1 MTPKALLHIGDELS
15 LPLDAVT
22 QTFAIL
28 GIRGSGKT
36 NTAVVMFE
44 EMVKQGD
51 QCVVLDPTDAWY
63 GVRSSHDGKSPGL
76 EVYVFGGEHGDL
88 PLEGTHGAQMAD
100 FVIESG
106 ASVVFSLR
114 HLSMA
119 DQRKFAADFGERLR
133 FLKAKPENRNPLQL
147 FLDEAEEFVP
157 QNIRESDPNTSRMFG
172 AFNRIVRRDRNL
184 GLGITLISQ
193 RPQSVN
199 KEPLSQIETL
209 VCHRLLHKLDRKA
222 VKESWIDGHDTAGI
236 GEKFLDSLSS
246 LEKGDVWVWSPYWLD
261 LFKRVHIRHR
271 ETFDSSATPKT
282 GQVAKVAK
290 VRAQVD
296 LDVLRQKL
304 SETIDKA
311 RSNDPTYLKRRILEL
326 EKAVREA
333 PKKVEPIDST
343 QLDKAYEAG
352 RRDLLAQVRTIK
364 TQLEA
369 SASRFSAEAANL
381 SLQKLPEFFSTV
393 FTRIQELASKLP
405 PEATP
410 ALVPTSIAGPG
421 VEPRRST
428 PTSKPAMAMPT
439 SKTSALRPAVP
450 TNGNGDLSGP
460 ERKILTALAELRSIG
475 KEMPPKTMVAA
486 WSSYSPQG
494 GAFGNPMGAL
504 SSKGYVEYP
513 QPGFVVL
520 TDAGRAAIG
529 DADAPDQEEIW
540 RRIERTCTG
549 PERKILRALIDHA
562 GAGEI
567 SKVELAEKAGYS
579 PVGGAFGNPIGA
591 LRTKGL
597 LDYPRQGIV
606 RAADWLFL
614 N

>member
-1 MTPKALLHIGDELS
+1 MTLKALLHIGDELS

-114 HLSMA
+114 HMSMA

-172 AFNRIVRRDRNL
+172 AYNRIVRRDRNL

-209 VCHRLLHKLDRKA
+209 ICHRLLHKLDRKA
-222 VKESWIDGHDTAGI
+222 VKEAWIDGHDTAGV
-236 GEKFLDSLSS
+236 GGKFLDSLSS

-261 LFKRVHIRHR
+261 IFKRVHIRHR

-282 GQVAKVAK
+282 GQIAKVAK

-296 LDVLRQKL
+296 LEVLRQKL

-333 PKKVEPIDST
+333 PKTVAPVDST

-352 RRDLLAQVRTIK
+352 RRDLLAQVKNVK

-369 SASRFSAEAANL
+369 SVNSFSAKSTSL
-381 SLQKLPEFFSTV
+381 SFQALPEFFSQI
-393 FTRIQELASKLP
+393 FTRIKELAAQLP
-405 PEATP
+405 GDLGASLTRLPATIQTVAQRPTP
-410 ALVPTSIAGPG
+410 APPRQVREPIRTANGHGNGTSLPIGERAILIAVAQFGEAERDQLTVMTG
-421 VEPRRST
+421 YKRSSRDAYIARLAAKGYLDISGRT
-428 PTSKPAMAMPT
+428 
-439 SKTSALRPAVP
+439 LRPTQDGVNALGSDYAPLP
-450 TNGNGDLSGP
+450 TGSDLYNFWRGRLP
-460 ERKILTALAELRSIG
+460 EGELKILDVLVNTARPLNRNDLDEPTGYKRSSRDAYLSRLA
-475 KEMPPKTMVAA
+475 A
-486 WSSYSPQG
+486 
-494 GAFGNPMGAL
+494 
-504 SSKGYVEYP
+504 
-513 QPGFVVL
+513 
-520 TDAGRAAIG
+520 
-529 DADAPDQEEIW
+529 
-540 RRIERTCTG
+540 RRLIEV
-549 PERKILRALIDHA
+549 A
-562 GAGEI
+562 GAGM
-567 SKVELAEKAGYS
+567 VQAS
-579 PVGGAFGNPIGA
+579 P
-591 LRTKGL
+591 
-597 LDYPRQGIV
+597 Q
-606 RAADWLFL
+606 LFD
-614 N
+614 